1 MRRPKV
7 PVRPPRKKS
16 KTHFFTSLHM
26 MKKGVHSPVIFHEGE
41 NRYESDLSGPVWSRL
56 FVLLLVLLRQFE
68 ERLLEQLRMRQ
79 FEKRLLVRLRLR

>member
-1 MRRPKV
+1 
-7 PVRPPRKKS
+7 
-16 KTHFFTSLHM
+16 M

-68 ERLLEQLRMRQ
+68 ERLLEQLRLRQ
-79 FEKRLLVRLRLR
+79 FEERLLEQLRMR